1 MTEALQTIIHFGF
14 NELDINRIE
23 AEVMQGNIISE
34 KLLEKLNFV
43 REGILRQWMLWNGQY
58 YDMTM
63 YSLLRTD
70 YYK

>member
-1 MTEALQTIIHFGF
+1 M
-14 NELDINRIE
+14 NRIE

-70 YYK
+70 YDK